1 MKYAFSCSVCLVK
14 KEVEFLI
21 VLWLQAVL
29 KAQAQERET
38 RAAAAEF
45 RLRALSSAG
54 QGQTS
59 SSNGAPGLVSS
70 APSNVC
76 SCCGVSLAGKIP
88 FTRFS
93 YQYCSTTCV
102 RVHKMALEE

>member
-1 MKYAFSCSVCLVK
+1 M
-14 KEVEFLI
+14 
-21 VLWLQAVL
+21 L

-45 RLRALSSAG
+45 RLRQA
-54 QGQTS
+54 S
-59 SSNGAPGLVSS
+59 SSSSSSSSSTTVSS
-70 APSNVC
+70 SGPTTPANRC
-76 SCCGVSLAGKIP
+76 TCCGASLVGKVP

-102 RVHKMALEE
+102 RVHKMALEED